1 MNTKAEKIKDLK
13 EKIEELQDQ
22 LKNLE
27 KKKTLKES
35 LNYSFNYYYSQAM
48 VTCNK
53 AVNALLL
60 ASDKA
65 EGEGDQQVADLI
77 RETVEQIKA
86 LLQPLWGS
94 SVIHDLLQED
104 KTDINQNNID
114 DKKEILLGS
123 QEQINEVVA
132 DNESDWRELSQKVV
146 ESFVTNYI
154 DKGVE
159 ENEVYKFEGSYEDV
173 EKDNSENPP
182 RLKGNKGFTYKKYLL
197 IFDIFIK
204 ETNSNSNIE
213 ISLEEGSTGVFKK
226 VLDGEEFSQDTF
238 ESNWNNITIEGD
250 SVVVTEEMKNI
261 LNNKFNKKQ

>member
-1 MNTKAEKIKDLK
+1 MTNKK
-13 EKIEELQDQ
+13 EKIEELKEKISKLQDE

-27 KKKTLKES
+27 KRKTLKE
-35 LNYSFNYYYSQAM
+35 NMQYSFNYYYSQAM
-48 VTCNK
+48 VACSK
-53 AVNALLL
+53 ATQALLL

-65 EGEGDQQVADLI
+65 EGEGDQEVADLV

-104 KTDINQNNID
+104 KTDINQNSVD
-114 DKKEILLGS
+114 DNKEILLGS
-123 QEQINEVVA
+123 QEQINEA
-132 DNESDWRELSQKVV
+132 EGTENNWNELSQRVI
-146 ESFVTNYI
+146 ESFVENYLG
-154 DKGVE
+154 KGIE
-159 ENEVYKFEGSYEDV
+159 ENDIYKFEGSHEDV
-173 EKDNSENPP
+173 EKDSSENPE
-182 RLKGNKGFTYKKYLL
+182 RLRGGGKGFIYKKYLL

-213 ISLEEGSTGVFKK
+213 ISLEEGGTGTFEKA
-226 VLDGEEFSQDTF
+226 LGREEFVQNTF

-250 SVVVTEEMKNI
+250 AVTVTEGMKNI